1 MTAFLD
7 AGSQP
12 TRRPDISVVVCT
24 YNRATKLP
32 RSLEA
37 LSRQT
42 VGERVEVI
50 VVDDGSTDTTAQVA
64 RAYQVKLVRHA
75 TNRGLAAARNTGV
88 QASNAPIVAFT
99 DDDCVPARDWLE
111 LLLRA
116 YERPGVLAVGG
127 TVSPLET
134 GNLLHRYIAAVNPLA
149 PQEADLGRGYSIPYR
164 AWLYAKRNVRLQNP
178 TGPRP
183 VYSIPGAN
191 LSARREVLGAIGL
204 FDPGVRFGGE
214 DEDLCTRL
222 RQTFPNGELFFTPE
236 AVVHHDYDRK
246 VGDTL
251 RRSFAYGKGSARN
264 FLKHEHLAPTIYPL
278 PVLVLGVASLVAFR
292 RWSLGVAAALP
303 LVASPRWIRL
313 AWRRRSAEPLVYAY
327 IQTLQEAAHD
337 LGFAKAWL
345 TLRKGRPT
353 AYPPRQKPL
362 AEAGTTR

>member
-1 MTAFLD
+1 MTALRD

-12 TRRPDISVVVCT
+12 ARRPDISVVVCT

-32 RSLEA
+32 SSLEA

-42 VGERVEVI
+42 VGDRAEVI

-64 RAYQVKLVRHA
+64 RAYDVRLLRHA
-75 TNRGLAAARNTGV
+75 GNRGLAAARNTGV
-88 QASNAPIVAFT
+88 QASRAPIVAFT
-99 DDDCVPARDWLE
+99 DDDCVPDRHWLE

-116 YERPGVLAVGG
+116 YERPEVLAVGG
-127 TVSPLET
+127 TVRPLQT

-149 PQEADLGRGYSIPYR
+149 PQEADLSRGYSIPYR
-164 AWLYAKRNVRLQNP
+164 AWLYAKRNVRPQSP

-204 FDPGVRFGGE
+204 FDPEVRFGGE

-222 RQTFPNGELFFTPE
+222 RQTFPDGALFFTPE

-251 RRSFAYGKGSARN
+251 RRSFAYGKGNARN
-264 FLKHEHLAPTIYPL
+264 FLKHEHLAPTIYPV
-278 PVLVLGVASLVAFR
+278 PALVLGLASLVACR
-292 RWSLGVAAALP
+292 RWSLGVAAVLP
-303 LVASPRWIRL
+303 LVAAPRWLRL

-327 IQTLQEAAHD
+327 IQTLQEAAHN
-337 LGFAKAWL
+337 LGFARAWL
-345 TLRKGRPT
+345 TLRNDRPP
-353 AYPPRQKPL
+353 AHRVHQEPL
-362 AEAGTTR
+362 PEPEATQ